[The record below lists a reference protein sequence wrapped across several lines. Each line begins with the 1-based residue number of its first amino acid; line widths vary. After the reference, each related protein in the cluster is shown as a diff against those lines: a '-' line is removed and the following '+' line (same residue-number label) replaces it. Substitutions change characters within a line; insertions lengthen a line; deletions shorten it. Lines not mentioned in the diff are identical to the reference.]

1 MAVGPVTLNGMI
13 PRTQDMGVLKQQE
26 DSKPLVEQH
35 NIQAHIKTQESRQ
48 LKQVNHADDA
58 DQHEK
63 RYDAKEKGSNEYKS
77 QQKKKKKLPMK
88 RKITLNAKDFMEAY
102 KENSMWVKLT
112 LIILRQNLL
121 TEY

>member
-1 MAVGPVTLNGMI
+1 
-13 PRTQDMGVLKQQE
+13 MGVLKQQE

-63 RYDAKEKGSNEYKS
+63 RYDAKEKGSNEYKG
-77 QQKKKKKLPMK
+77 QQKKKKKPEE
-88 RKITLNAKDFMEAY
+88 NAKNKAVYMQQGGRFDM
-102 KENSMWVKLT
+102 K
-112 LIILRQNLL
+112 I
-121 TEY
+121 